1 MGTITQRTRKN
12 GQVVYKA
19 EVRVHE
25 GKTLISR
32 KSATFEK
39 MSEAERWIARTEGRL
54 REEPRESAISLS
66 DLIDKYLKRMAQLK
80 PLGRT
85 REKTLKSLQKRFVD
99 QQASKITTQNLVD
112 FAMDRK
118 GEGAGPAT
126 VLIDIGCLHTVYRE
140 AKPILGIEIGDAVF
154 REARPLMMKLGL
166 IAKPKQRNRRPV
178 NDELDRLM
186 AGFRQRMA
194 HHSSLLPMADLT
206 GFLIYS
212 CMRLSEMTGILW
224 VDVNEGR
231 KTVIIRNR
239 KHPTQKQGNDME
251 VALLGPA
258 WTVLQR
264 QPKLTD
270 RVFPFDARSISM
282 AFARTCQQLG
292 IEDLHLHDLR
302 RHGISR
308 LLEMGFS
315 PSEVAMVSGHR
326 SLNILHQVYT
336 NITPNHLHD
345 KYTKGDKE

>member
-32 KSATFEK
+32 KSASFEK

-99 QQASKITTQNLVD
+99 QQASRITTQNLVD

-140 AKPILGIEIGDAVF
+140 AKPILGIEINDAVF

-206 GFLIYS
+206 EFLIYS

>member
-12 GQVVYKA
+12 GQTVYKA
-19 EVRVHE
+19 EVRVFE
-25 GKTLISR
+25 GKMLVSR

-54 REEPRESAISLS
+54 RDEPRESAINMG

-85 REKTLKSLQKRFVD
+85 REKTLQSLQKRFGD
-99 QQASKITTQNLVD
+99 QPASKVTTQFLVD
-112 FAMDRK
+112 FAEARRA
-118 GEGAGPAT
+118 EGAGPAT

-140 AKPILGIEIGDAVF
+140 AKPILGVEITDAVF

-166 IAKPKQRNRRPV
+166 IAKPKQRKRRPV

-186 AGFRQRMA
+186 SGFRKREA

-206 GFLIYS
+206 EFLVYS

-224 VDVNEGR
+224 ADVNEKR
-231 KTVIIRNR
+231 KTVLIRNR
-239 KHPTQKQGNDME
+239 KHPTEKEGNDME

-264 QPKLTD
+264 QPRLSE
-270 RVFPFDARSISM
+270 RVFPFEARSVSA
-282 AFARTCQQLG
+282 AFTRTCQQLG

-302 RHGISR
+302 RHGVSR

-326 SLNILHQVYT
+326 SLDILHKIYT
-336 NITPNHLHD
+336 NISSDHLHD
-345 KYTKGDKE
+345 KYGDDPDT

>member
-12 GQVVYKA
+12 GQTVYKA
-19 EVRVHE
+19 EVRIHE
-25 GKTLISR
+25 GKTLVSR

-39 MSEAERWIARTEGRL
+39 MSEAERWIARTEGRM
-54 REEPRESAISLS
+54 RDAPRESVISLG
-66 DLIDKYLKRMAQLK
+66 DLIGKYLDRMAQLK

-85 REKTLKSLQKRFVD
+85 REKTLKALQKRIGD
-99 QQASKITTQNLVD
+99 QSASKLTTQFLVD
-112 FAMDRK
+112 FALERK
-118 GEGAGPAT
+118 EEGAGPAT

-140 AKPILGIEIGDAVF
+140 AKPILGVEINDAVF

-166 IAKPKQRNRRPV
+166 IAKPKQRKRRPV

-186 AGFRQRMA
+186 AAFRKRQA

-206 GFLIYS
+206 EFLIYS
-212 CMRLSEMTGILW
+212 CMRLSEMTGLLW
-224 VDVNEGR
+224 ADVSEKQ
-231 KTVIIRNR
+231 KTVVIRNR
-239 KHPTQKQGNDME
+239 KHPTQKLGNDME

-264 QPKLTD
+264 QPKLSD
-270 RVFPFDARSISM
+270 RVFPFDARSIST
-282 AFARTCQQLG
+282 AFTRTCQQLD

-308 LLEMGFS
+308 LLELGFS

-326 SLNILHQVYT
+326 SLNVLHQIYT
-336 NITPNHLHD
+336 NITTDHLHE
-345 KYTKGDKE
+345 KYKGEQP

>member
-12 GQVVYKA
+12 GQIVYKA
-19 EVRVHE
+19 EVRIHE
-25 GKTLISR
+25 GKKLVSR

-85 REKTLKSLQKRFVD
+85 REKTLQSLQKRFGE
-99 QQASKITTQNLVD
+99 QQASKITTEFLVD
-112 FAMDRK
+112 FAMERK
-118 GEGAGPAT
+118 AEGAGPAT

-140 AKPILGIEIGDAVF
+140 AKPILGLEINDAVF

-166 IAKPKQRNRRPV
+166 ISKPKQRSRRPV

-186 AGFRQRMA
+186 AAFRKRMA
-194 HHSSLLPMADLT
+194 HHSTLLPMADLT
-206 GFLIYS
+206 EFLVYS

-224 VDVNEGR
+224 TDVNEER

-264 QPKLTD
+264 QPKVAD
-270 RVFPFDARSISM
+270 KVFPFDARSIST
-282 AFARTCQQLG
+282 AFARTCQQIG

-308 LLEMGFS
+308 LLELGFS

-326 SLNILHQVYT
+326 SLNILHQIYT
-336 NITPNHLHD
+336 NITPDHLHG
-345 KYTKGDKE
+345 KYGVDN